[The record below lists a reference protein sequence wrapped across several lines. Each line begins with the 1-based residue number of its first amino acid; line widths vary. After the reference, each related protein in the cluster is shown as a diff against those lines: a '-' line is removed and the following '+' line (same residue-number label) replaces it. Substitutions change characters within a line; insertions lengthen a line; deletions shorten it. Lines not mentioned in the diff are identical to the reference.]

1 MTLSDT
7 SPSPTRHIGL
17 EKAPIEASLEVRGH
31 HESERRVISI
41 SYLYIY
47 VHNVYIYI
55 IISLHMYIIFHNNVL
70 MLIECNVYIYIMY
83 VFMCISISYIFIQIH
98 TRHSYHCS
106 EVPTPG
112 ISGPFFVQILCDRGP
127 FFLGAHQWHT
137 LRACQ
142 NSGLDIFLESENT

>member
-47 VHNVYIYI
+47 MSIMYIYI

-70 MLIECNVYIYIMY
+70 MLIECNVYIYNVCIY
-83 VFMCISISYIFIQIH
+83 VYIYIVHIH
-98 TRHSYHCS
+98 TDSYEAFLHCS

-127 FFLGAHQWHT
+127 FFLGAHQ
-137 LRACQ
+137 
-142 NSGLDIFLESENT
+142 